1 VNNLRD
7 KHPEAEFLVHPECGC
22 LTPSMYY
29 LANGDI
35 SSNDTHILSTEGM
48 IRYAKES
55 CANRFIIATEV
66 GILHRMKKDNPCK
79 TFLPVNPDAI
89 CEYMK
94 QVTLDTVYKS
104 LKEMIYQVRVPK
116 NIAIKA
122 RKSIDKML
130 ELT

>member
-1 VNNLRD
+1 
-7 KHPEAEFLVHPECGC
+7 
-22 LTPSMYY
+22 
-29 LANGDI
+29 
-35 SSNDTHILSTEGM
+35 
-48 IRYAKES
+48 
-55 CANRFIIATEV
+55 
-66 GILHRMKKDNPCK
+66 
-79 TFLPVNPDAI
+79 
-89 CEYMK
+89 MK